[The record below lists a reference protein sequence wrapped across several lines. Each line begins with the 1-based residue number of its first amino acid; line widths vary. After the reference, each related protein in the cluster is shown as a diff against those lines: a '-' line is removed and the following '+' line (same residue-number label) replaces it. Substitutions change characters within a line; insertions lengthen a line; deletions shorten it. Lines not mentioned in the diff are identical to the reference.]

1 MNENAS
7 QQKIKDIL
15 KRVIVNN
22 RVGHAY
28 LFIGPRYCG
37 KRVAARWFFSQL
49 MNLPEEKL
57 LTSPDFCEING
68 QDGAIGIEL
77 VRELRERLNFS
88 SSLGGWKIALI
99 SNAAALTPEAANALL
114 KTLEEPKQHVCII
127 LTAEHL
133 DSILPTIVSRCEVLK
148 FPVLSSET
156 KFRPEDINCLKE
168 LLAMSPGER
177 IHDSKKLAEKES
189 LEEMLDSW
197 IFLLRNEMQIHYNKK
212 DIVLRLLKAKE
223 LLKLNVNRQLIV
235 EDILIN
241 L

>member
-1 MNENAS
+1 MNKNAS
-7 QQKIKDIL
+7 HQKIQNFFERAIS
-15 KRVIVNN
+15 NN
-22 RVGHAY
+22 RVSHAY
-28 LFIGPRYCG
+28 LLVGPRDCG
-37 KRVAARWFFSQL
+37 KRAMARWFFSQL
-49 MNLPEEKL
+49 TSLSEKKL

-99 SNAAALTPEAANALL
+99 SSADALTPEAANALL
-114 KTLEEPKQHVCII
+114 KTLEEPKHHVCII
-127 LTAEHL
+127 LTAAYL
-133 DSILPTIVSRCEVLK
+133 DAVLPTIVSRCEILK
-148 FPVLSSET
+148 FPISSEF
-156 KFRPEDINCLKE
+156 KPRQKDADCLKQ
-168 LLAMSPGER
+168 LLAARPGER
-177 IHDSKKLAEKES
+177 LIDSKKLAEKES

-197 IFLLRNEMQIHYNKK
+197 IFLLRDEMHIHYNKK